1 MLPFRRQPMDDTYC
15 GPAYISRYLACTH
28 THTHTHTHSVSIY
41 IVMILAIIIVI
52 FNKFAAQEIK
62 FATQIHETNKL
73 FSIWNAINRVHSRPP
88 ALTPTLSICA
98 LPAYLWCMLSVPVA
112 LTAFAF
118 ASVSVSVYVCARA
131 TPHNSFAYFIGCH
144 LIICILLNFWPR
156 PVPVAPPS
164 IPLPHPAGHNPPGS
178 CELSWQMQSPA
189 FWPPQLML
197 HLFSININKAMH
209 GPARGAKRQR
219 G

>member
-15 GPAYISRYLACTH
+15 GPAYTYITLSRLHPPTRI
-28 THTHTHTHSVSIY
+28 VGLY

-88 ALTPTLSICA
+88 AHTPTLPICA

-112 LTAFAF
+112 LTASASG
-118 ASVSVSVYVCARA
+118 SVSVSVSVHVYVCARA

-156 PVPVAPPS
+156 PVPVGPPPS
-164 IPLPHPAGHNPPGS
+164 PFLLATTLLAPVNCVLANAVA
-178 CELSWQMQSPA
+178 CLLTAAAYAA
-189 FWPPQLML
+189 FI
-197 HLFSININKAMH
+197 FN
-209 GPARGAKRQR
+209 
-219 G
+219 